1 MKELGTKNSKPQN
14 NALEGEQMR
23 MGIIDSFAAL
33 FGSSPTL
40 GEKRRA
46 RSEETPQRTSW

>member
-1 MKELGTKNSKPQN
+1 MKELSAKNPKSQN
-14 NALEGEQMR
+14 NTPEGEQMS
-23 MGIIDSFAAL
+23 ILNSFAAL

-46 RSEETPQRTSW
+46 RSEKTPQRTSW